1 MKKTFGDRDGKEYY
15 VSQVNEAIHNVEQL
29 EDVMT
34 RPGDELV
41 EFVKTLSGDLM
52 VLGAGGKI
60 GPSLCMLAR
69 RAFKQAG
76 VNKKVIAV
84 GRSPLTELEAPG
96 VQTIQC
102 DLLDPQQVSRLPDV
116 ENIIFMAGRK
126 FGSSGAEHLTW
137 AINVLV
143 PHNVAAMFTSSRIVC
158 VSTGCV
164 YPVMDLAGGGATEDT
179 PPAPVGEYAMSC
191 LGRERVF
198 DYYASVTQ
206 QKVLHYRLNYALDL
220 RYGVLVDIA
229 RKVFAGEPVDVTT
242 GYFNAIWQGDACDRL
257 IRSLAFAA
265 NPPAVLNITGPEVV
279 SVRAAAIA
287 FGKAFDKKPIFTGQ
301 ENGKGYLSDA
311 TRANTLFGYPRTP
324 IGKLIDWTA
333 AWVKE
338 GGRLLGK
345 PTHFETQDG
354 RY

>member
-1 MKKTFGDRDGKEYY
+1 
-15 VSQVNEAIHNVEQL
+15 
-29 EDVMT
+29 
-34 RPGDELV
+34 
-41 EFVKTLSGDLM
+41 M

-242 GYFNAIWQGDACDRL
+242 GYFNAIWQGDSNAMTL
-257 IRSLAFAA
+257 RSFDHVAS
-265 NPPAVLNITGPEVV
+265 PPWIVNLTGEETL
-279 SVRAAAIA
+279 SVRDCAAE
-287 FGKAFDKKPIFTGQ
+287 FGRLFERPATFTGS
-301 ENGKGYLSDA
+301 EGGDALLSDA
-311 TRANTLFGYPRTP
+311 RAGYERLGRPAVTCEQMISWIAQWLRR
-324 IGKLIDWTA
+324 
-333 AWVKE
+333 
-338 GGRLLGK
+338 GGQTLGK
-345 PTHFETQDG
+345 PTHFQTRDG
-354 RY
+354 KF